1 MSDIVESDPYA
12 LPPENLSAIH
22 PYAISATAPVPCVDI
37 LPPPLP
43 QKALTEDRDARRV
56 VRQ

>member
-22 PYAISATAPVPCVDI
+22 PYAILVPSI
-37 LPPPLP
+37 RML
-43 QKALTEDRDARRV
+43 
-56 VRQ
+56 